1 MSRESHFAKGRA
13 EGGRWLL
20 ECRDM
25 WDAFDED
32 GGVYFKIMSDDH
44 SARREARDIQAH
56 PKDKRLLGAY
66 DLGLPLA
73 DQGPGL
79 KLEEFLERLAPR
91 DS

>member
-1 MSRESHFAKGRA
+1 MSREDHFARGQA

-32 GGVYFKIMSDDH
+32 GGVYFKVFHEDAA
-44 SARREARDIQAH
+44 ARREVRDIQAH

-66 DLGLPLA
+66 DLGKALA
-73 DQGPGL
+73 EQGPGL
-79 KLEEFLERLAPR
+79 TLEGFLAQV
-91 DS
+91 SG

>member
-1 MSRESHFAKGRA
+1 MSRETHFLKGQA

-32 GGVYFKIMSDDH
+32 GGVYFQVLTDDLA
-44 SARREARDIQAH
+44 ARREARDIQAN

-66 DLGLPLA
+66 DLTRPLA
-73 DQGPGL
+73 EQGSGL
-79 KLEEFLERLAPR
+79 KLDELLERLPPR
-91 DS
+91 EP